1 MQKVSFYEEL
11 TPTGYAQF
19 LETITVTSQEVEA
32 CHIRRYLQEL
42 HVHEITFNEKKNQ
55 VQIYCIINCVACYM
69 FRPPIVAIF
78 REVFLEGC
86 ITQNVKWTYKYKMLL
101 FYILTQI
108 LKLLLK
114 T

>member
-42 HVHEITFNEKKNQ
+42 HVHEITFNEKKKPSANLLYYKLRSLLHVSATYCGHLQ
-55 VQIYCIINCVACYM
+55 GGVPWRVYYTERQMDIQI
-69 FRPPIVAIF
+69 
-78 REVFLEGC
+78 
-86 ITQNVKWTYKYKMLL
+86 QNVI
-101 FYILTQI
+101 ILYFNTDF
-108 LKLLLK
+108 K
-114 T
+114 TFT